1 MSQAS
6 FKYEKGSQQD
16 QQMSREKFQDLLEQV
31 DFEED
36 DIDGINNDLE
46 TKGRMAKL
54 TNLLENENI
63 VFQEQTVNP
72 KMSNSVTIYSSELQ
86 SFIVASLHFGSDS
99 RNSATLREK
108 MLASFKD

>member
-31 DFEED
+31 DFKED
-36 DIDGINNDLE
+36 DIDGINDLV